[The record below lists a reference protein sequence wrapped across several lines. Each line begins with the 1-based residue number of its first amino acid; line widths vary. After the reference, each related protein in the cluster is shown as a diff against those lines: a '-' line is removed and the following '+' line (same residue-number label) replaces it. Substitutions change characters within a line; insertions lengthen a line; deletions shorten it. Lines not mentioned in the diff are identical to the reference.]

1 MDRRQTLILYFLST
15 SNNFKI
21 NVKNSSIVSSTG
33 IRTRILMIT
42 SLIPLPVV
50 ASARSYENNFSLK
63 YYTKTVL
70 KQYNIHKR
78 KSGWINF
85 KKKLNNFVLNGLA
98 HNLIESLKNFR
109 NEIDF
114 LKKNTKISNK
124 KFNEKKMLQLRNI
137 LFLAIL
143 LKEKNKI

>member
-1 MDRRQTLILYFLST
+1 MYPRLDKSLFQEKKILIHLDIGHHSYLNFVRREYF
-15 SNNFKI
+15 I
-21 NVKNSSIVSSTG
+21 
-33 IRTRILMIT
+33 
-42 SLIPLPVV
+42 
-50 ASARSYENNFSLK
+50 
-63 YYTKTVL
+63 
-70 KQYNIHKR
+70 
-78 KSGWINF
+78 
-85 KKKLNNFVLNGLA
+85 NNFVLNGLA